1 MYISSNNIQVFPT
14 SNRNDAYDRNAR
26 LTTEQN
32 LTSIINRLTGTNSFV
47 IYGLDIID
55 NFITKGSCNINGYLF
70 DILDNI
76 DISSIT
82 KSGYI
87 YFKISVKRTHLDNN
101 IYFDELYSLDKDN
114 TTVLDLDNGN
124 PKFLGLDIIQ
134 SNNGNLITDSSE
146 DLPDIINYY
155 LKIAEYNN
163 GWKNVYIDDNLKSVR
178 FNTLKYK
185 ATDINISAQKQYTGT
200 NIKYN
205 NPQDLRTFLEYNYI
219 IDDGE
224 I

>member
-47 IYGLDIID
+47 INGLDIID

-82 KSGYI
+82 KNGYI
-87 YFKISVKRTHLDNN
+87 YFKISIKRTYLDNN

-163 GWKNVYIDDNLKSVR
+163 GWKNIYTDDNLKSIR

-185 ATDINISAQKQYTGT
+185 ATDINISAQKQYNGT
-200 NIKYN
+200 KYN
-205 NPQDLRTFLEYNYI
+205 NSQDLRTFLEYNYI